1 MVEDFVFEVKKP
13 ESQLGHF
20 FVKVQEQSAKVGVAD
35 FEFVSQVD
43 FDFVQVF
50 SDLGKQNTKPQLEI
64 HQLLEEVQGQEVQDH
79 SQLFSQEYSLLFYL
93 LLLEEMTEGWAEVR
107 VKELVGVM
115 VEVLVDFKRSL
126 SKHFDFAKLK
136 VVFVKLEQLMFVWFV
151 HFSF

>member
-1 MVEDFVFEVKKP
+1 
-13 ESQLGHF
+13 
-20 FVKVQEQSAKVGVAD
+20 
-35 FEFVSQVD
+35 
-43 FDFVQVF
+43 
-50 SDLGKQNTKPQLEI
+50 
-64 HQLLEEVQGQEVQDH
+64 
-79 SQLFSQEYSLLFYL
+79 
-93 LLLEEMTEGWAEVR
+93 MTEGWAEVR